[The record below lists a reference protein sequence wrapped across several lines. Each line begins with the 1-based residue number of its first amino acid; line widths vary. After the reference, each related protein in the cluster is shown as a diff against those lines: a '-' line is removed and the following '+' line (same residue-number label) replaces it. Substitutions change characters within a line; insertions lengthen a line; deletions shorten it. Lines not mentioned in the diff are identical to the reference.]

1 MESTTSGRGCK
12 LKFLIAKRV
21 QFILDFLDLFT
32 KPTEKQLLLEK
43 LLLRYQ
49 SEQAE
54 KLAEIMRRMEE
65 NDKQTKNLRRSEIM
79 IDEDFEKKRKEL
91 ELSLAN
97 EVMMSDSSKNRLILK
112 LLNLLEEEINQE

>member
-1 MESTTSGRGCK
+1 M
-12 LKFLIAKRV
+12 KFLIAKRV

-54 KLAEIMRRMEE
+54 HLAGIMRRMEE
-65 NDKQTKNLRRSEIM
+65 NDKQTKINERRV
-79 IDEDFEKKRKEL
+79 KEL
-91 ELSLAN
+91 
-97 EVMMSDSSKNRLILK
+97 SKRIKRLEKDISQF
-112 LLNLLEEEINQE
+112 EEEEDND

>member
-1 MESTTSGRGCK
+1 M
-12 LKFLIAKRV
+12 KFLIAKRV

-65 NDKQTKNLRRSEIM
+65 NDKNTKINER
-79 IDEDFEKKRKEL
+79 KVKEL
-91 ELSLAN
+91 
-97 EVMMSDSSKNRLILK
+97 SKRIKRLEKDISQF
-112 LLNLLEEEINQE
+112 EEGQDYD

>member
-1 MESTTSGRGCK
+1 M
-12 LKFLIAKRV
+12 KFLIAKRV

-32 KPTEKQLLLEK
+32 KPNERQLLLEK

-65 NDKQTKNLRRSEIM
+65 NDKNTKINER
-79 IDEDFEKKRKEL
+79 KVKEL
-91 ELSLAN
+91 
-97 EVMMSDSSKNRLILK
+97 SKRIKRLEKDISQF
-112 LLNLLEEEINQE
+112 EEGQDYD

>member
-32 KPTEKQLLLEK
+32 KPNERQLLLEK

-49 SEQAE
+49 SESAE
-54 KLAEIMRRMEE
+54 KCVEVMRRMDE
-65 NDKQTKNLRRSEIM
+65 NDKQTKVNAR
-79 IDEDFEKKRKEL
+79 KAKEL
-91 ELSLAN
+91 SR
-97 EVMMSDSSKNRLILK
+97 RLKQLEKDIREY
-112 LLNLLEEEINQE
+112 EEEQDND

>member
-1 MESTTSGRGCK
+1 MESTTSGRGRK

-54 KLAEIMRRMEE
+54 KLVEIMRRMDE
-65 NDKQTKNLRRSEIM
+65 NDKQTKINERRV
-79 IDEDFEKKRKEL
+79 KEL
-91 ELSLAN
+91 SKRIKRIEKDLSHF
-97 EVMMSDSSKNRLILK
+97 
-112 LLNLLEEEINQE
+112 EEEQDND